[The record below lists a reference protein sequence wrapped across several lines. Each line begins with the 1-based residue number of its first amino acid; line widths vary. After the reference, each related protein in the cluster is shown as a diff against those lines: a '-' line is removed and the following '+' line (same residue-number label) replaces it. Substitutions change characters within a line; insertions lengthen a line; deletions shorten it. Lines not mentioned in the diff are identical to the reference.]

1 MTMEEKLQ
9 RSAIRTIAPYM
20 GFIATGCLVYLPLGD
35 GLWLDESNSSSLT
48 HFLFWL
54 PVSFLFMG
62 AFMRIAE
69 GQQHDRIKKRFQK
82 LETALAELKQ
92 KPTE

>member
-9 RSAIRTIAPYM
+9 MSAIRIIAPYM
-20 GFIATGCLVYLPLGD
+20 GFIVTGCLVYLPLGES
-35 GLWLDESNSSSLT
+35 LWLDESNSPSLT

-54 PVSFLFMG
+54 PVSFLLMG

-69 GQQHDRIKKRFQK
+69 GQQHDRIQA